1 MPKEAEKMADYRK
14 MYLQLFDAAERA
26 LTVLNSDSAPAEKV
40 ALAKALLT
48 AGQQRCEDL
57 YVETAEQ

>member
-1 MPKEAEKMADYRK
+1 MADYRK

-40 ALAKALLT
+40 ALAKALLA